1 MTGTVAAGAVFASA
15 SDSGRGGAR
24 PSRLELFVFSS
35 QSRNF
40 WQYEQFIEPGLRYW
54 IGRPEQRADDCATM
68 AIIATAGCIG

>member
-24 PSRLELFVFSS
+24 PSRLELLVLSS

-40 WQYEQFIEPGLRYW
+40 W
-54 IGRPEQRADDCATM
+54 
-68 AIIATAGCIG
+68 